1 MKWTNVHIIGIGGI
15 SMSGIAKMLLNRE
28 TIVTGSD
35 IKENA
40 QIKELKK
47 RGVKIYIGHQK
58 SNIDNP
64 QAVVYTNAINKDNIE
79 LQTARNK
86 KIKIYKRA
94 EFIAELFKNKKTI
107 AITGTHGK
115 TTTTSMLSS
124 IFINAG
130 RDPSVMIGGNLDI
143 LDGNIKDGTGSY
155 FITEAD
161 ESDGSL
167 TFFDPKYAVITN
179 IELDHFDYYKN
190 EEELINKFKE
200 FAQKIPDDGGLVIGS
215 KALKN
220 YPELKDLTKK
230 YYKYGLTDQYFTAHQ
245 IDLKSFY
252 SSFEL
257 FIKGEKI
264 DTIKLKVPG
273 LHNVL
278 NALAAYTISY
288 LVGLDSQNIKKGL
301 SAYQGV
307 KRRFEKKGTFKGAL
321 VIDDYAHHPTEIIS
335 TLQTAVRFKK
345 RNLYIIFQ
353 PHRYSRTKNLLKEFS
368 ESFDRADELIL
379 TDIYAAS
386 EKPIREVSSEKLYK
400 LIEKRKIKNN
410 LNLKIKLISDFT
422 KIKNYLTKQL
432 REDDM
437 LITMGAGDVYKIG
450 EDILGDQD
458 EK

>member
-335 TLQTAVRFKK
+335 TLQTAVRLKK